1 MVLGIADLIK
11 LSRFGAPQYSSI
23 DFSSSLFGP
32 KCRET
37 WIIKIYYEQITTFKM
52 LHTFLDGTKL
62 YHI

>member
-37 WIIKIYYEQITTFKM
+37 
-52 LHTFLDGTKL
+52 
-62 YHI
+62 